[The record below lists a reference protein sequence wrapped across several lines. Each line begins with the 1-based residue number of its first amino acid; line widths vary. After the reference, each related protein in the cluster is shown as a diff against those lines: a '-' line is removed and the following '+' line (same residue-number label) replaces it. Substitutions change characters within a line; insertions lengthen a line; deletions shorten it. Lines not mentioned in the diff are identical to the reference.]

1 MKKLIDANL
10 LIYALIEDHP
20 ASSVCEAFI
29 RKENRYRKLYTTV
42 LTPFEVFHVL
52 WKIYGLK
59 REQAMEKALSL
70 FNSPLSFIPIT
81 EEVARISLE
90 KIVEYKI
97 DSNDALL
104 LTSSILYDIPSL
116 ASDDRK
122 LLKASNEEGIHTQSP
137 INEKLRRDMNEWE
150 KEKLA
155 SKGIPRILQRIYKWL
170 LDIDNEI
177 AEEFKKATNNLKQ
190 LP

>member
-52 WKIYGLK
+52 WRIYGLK

>member
-29 RKENRYRKLYTTV
+29 RKENRYRKLYTTM

-52 WKIYGLK
+52 WRIYGLK

>member
-29 RKENRYRKLYTTV
+29 RKENRYRKLYTTM

-52 WKIYGLK
+52 WRIYGLK

-122 LLKASNEEGIHTQSP
+122 LLKASNEEGIHT
-137 INEKLRRDMNEWE
+137 
-150 KEKLA
+150 
-155 SKGIPRILQRIYKWL
+155 IP
-170 LDIDNEI
+170 N
-177 AEEFKKATNNLKQ
+177 
-190 LP
+190 

>member
-1 MKKLIDANL
+1 MKKLIDTNL

-52 WKIYGLK
+52 WRIYGLK

-81 EEVARISLE
+81 EEVAQISLE

>member
-1 MKKLIDANL
+1 
-10 LIYALIEDHP
+10 
-20 ASSVCEAFI
+20 
-29 RKENRYRKLYTTV
+29 
-42 LTPFEVFHVL
+42 
-52 WKIYGLK
+52 
-59 REQAMEKALSL
+59 
-70 FNSPLSFIPIT
+70 
-81 EEVARISLE
+81 
-90 KIVEYKI
+90 EYKI